1 MVEECRPGW
10 CECLPRPGVW
20 RLAGGW
26 PALGPPPPPPR
37 PGPAHTSSGLQ
48 TRGCVASVTHS
59 VLTVCGVCVC
69 VCECGGCSPVSVCR
83 LCAGRCTSLAWL
95 GWAGL
100 GWLGWAAGLGGWAGW
115 AGGAATAVCWLAGA
129 VPATSPACC
138 WLLLACDHGGSV
150 SQRQSSARQ
159 PSAPPPWQHAAKHT
173 PATSQ

>member
-1 MVEECRPGW
+1 MEECRPGW

-48 TRGCVASVTHS
+48 TRGCVPSVTHS
-59 VLTVCGVCVC
+59 VLTVWCVVC

-95 GWAGL
+95 GWAG
-100 GWLGWAAGLGGWAGW
+100 WAGLGGL
-115 AGGAATAVCWLAGA
+115 GGRRGDCSLLA
-129 VPATSPACC
+129 SRCC
-138 WLLLACDHGGSV
+138 PRHQPGLLLAAAGCCWHVITAAQSVRDRAVHGSRLHHRHGSTQPNTHQPPV
-150 SQRQSSARQ
+150 NSA
-159 PSAPPPWQHAAKHT
+159 S
-173 PATSQ
+173 